1 MANTKTSSS
10 RKEEEYKPQAV
21 TTIGGVS
28 IWGPPPQG
36 KNNNIDDF
44 AKPPKGL
51 KIIRHEI

>member
-1 MANTKTSSS
+1 MANTKTSS

-36 KNNNIDDF
+36 KNISIDDF

-51 KIIRHEI
+51 KNNEA

>member
-1 MANTKTSSS
+1 MANTKTSS

-21 TTIGGVS
+21 TTIGGVL

-36 KNNNIDDF
+36 KNISTDDF

-51 KIIRHEI
+51 KNNEA